1 MRQIALITIGLLFF
15 LNSYAQKAIV
25 LTVKNPTTENFNDI
39 VVGITDQEKLAQI
52 NKMGSAFQVKV
63 GNESVPFQFINH
75 QQNKQLLVQIDLKAY
90 ETLQLR
96 ISKIDKIIPQK
107 KLTQAVLS
115 VKKGGEWIWNE
126 NGYSGH
132 PQYEY
137 SGGEWTDVVE
147 YHVPSKHTDHS
158 WDIRFE
164 GPGWESDKVGYRLY
178 LDWRN
183 ANDIFGKKTNE
194 LVLQHVG
201 LDGFMS
207 YHKLCDWGSDIL
219 GVGKSLGI
227 GSIGHWNDT
236 IAERVSVTDSIN
248 SKIIYSG
255 DLESKLKN
263 EYNGWKNSYGK
274 YTLTSAFSIRAGSY
288 LTRCDVSI
296 SGKIDNLCTGLVA
309 VKDTELMKGEMGDW
323 CYLATFGLQSGLNDH
338 LGMSVF
344 FRKSDLLKI
353 TKDLYSNVVVLQPK
367 NNNLTYYFGAVW
379 ELSSLH
385 VQSKI
390 DFERY
395 LNSELQLLNS
405 NLLNGQSAAND

>member
-1 MRQIALITIGLLFF
+1 MRQIALITFSLLF
-15 LNSYAQKAIV
+15 LNTYAQKTVV
-25 LTVKNPTTENFNDI
+25 LTVNNPTTENFKGL
-39 VVGITDQEKLAQI
+39 VVGITDQEKLFLI
-52 NKMGSAFQVKV
+52 TKMGPFFEVKA
-63 GNESVPFQFINH
+63 GNKSVPFQLVKHPQRNE
-75 QQNKQLLVQIDLKAY
+75 LLVQIDLKGD
-90 ETLQLR
+90 ETVQLR
-96 ISKIDKIIPQK
+96 ISKTNKVVPQK

-115 VKKGGEWIWNE
+115 VRKNGEWIWNQ

-137 SGGEWTDVVE
+137 SGGEWTDVTE
-147 YHVPSKHTDHS
+147 YHVPAKHTDHS

-183 ANDIFGKKTNE
+183 ANDIFGKRTNQ
-194 LVLQHVG
+194 LVLQQVG

-207 YHKLCDWGSDIL
+207 YHKMCDWGSDIL
-219 GVGKSLGI
+219 GVGQSLGI

-248 SKIIYSG
+248 CRISYSG

-263 EYNGWKNSYGK
+263 EYNGWKNSHGK
-274 YTLTSAFSIRAGSY
+274 YNLTSTLSIRAGSY

-296 SGKIDNLCTGLVA
+296 SDYIDNLCTGLVA
-309 VKDTELMKGEMGDW
+309 VKGTELMQGEMGEW
-323 CYLATFGLQSGLNDH
+323 CYLATLGLQSGLNDH

-344 FRKSDLLKI
+344 IRKSDFLKI
-353 TKDLYSNVVVLQPK
+353 TKDRYSNVVVLQPK
-367 NNNLTYYFGAVW
+367 NKNLTYYFGAVW
-379 ELSSLH
+379 EQSSLH
-385 VQSKI
+385 IQNKI

-405 NLLNGQSAAND
+405 NLLNGFSAKSN

>member
-1 MRQIALITIGLLFF
+1 MRQIALIMFSLLF
-15 LNSYAQKAIV
+15 LNIYAQKTVV
-25 LTVKNPTTENFNDI
+25 LTVKNPTTENFTGLVI
-39 VVGITDQEKLAQI
+39 GITDQEKLFQI
-52 NKMGSAFQVKV
+52 TKMRPFFEVKAGNK
-63 GNESVPFQFINH
+63 SVPFQLVK
-75 QQNKQLLVQIDLKAY
+75 NKKNNELLVQIDLKGA
-90 ETLQLR
+90 ETVQLR
-96 ISKIDKIIPQK
+96 ISKTNKVIPQK

-115 VKKGGEWIWNE
+115 VRKDGEWIWNQ

-137 SGGEWTDVVE
+137 SGGEWTDVTE
-147 YHVPSKHTDHS
+147 YHVPAKHTDHS

-183 ANDIFGKKTNE
+183 ANDIFGKRTNQ

-207 YHKLCDWGSDIL
+207 YHKMCDWGSDIL
-219 GVGKSLGI
+219 GVGQSLGI

-248 SKIIYSG
+248 CRISYNG

-263 EYNGWKNSYGK
+263 EYNGWKNSHGK
-274 YTLTSAFSIRAGSY
+274 YNLTSTLSIRAGSY

-296 SGKIDNLCTGLVA
+296 SDYIDNLCTGLVA
-309 VKDTELMKGEMGDW
+309 VKGTELMQGEMGDW
-323 CYLATFGLQSGLNDH
+323 CYLATIGLQSGLNDH

-344 FRKSDLLKI
+344 FRRSDLLKI
-353 TKDLYSNVVVLQPK
+353 TKDRYNNVVVLQPK
-367 NNNLTYYFGAVW
+367 NKNLTYYFGAVW
-379 ELSSLH
+379 EQSSLH
-385 VQSKI
+385 IQNKD

-405 NLLNGQSAAND
+405 NLLNGFSAKSN

>member
-1 MRQIALITIGLLFF
+1 MRQIALIIFSLLF
-15 LNSYAQKAIV
+15 LNTYAQKRVV
-25 LTVKNPTTENFNDI
+25 LAVKNPTAENFKGI

-52 NKMGSAFQVKV
+52 NKMGAVFEVKS
-63 GNESVPFQFINH
+63 GNKSVPFQLVNN
-75 QQNKQLLVQIDLKAY
+75 QKNNELLVQIDFKGS
-90 ETLQLR
+90 ETVQLR
-96 ISKIDKIIPQK
+96 ISKTNKVVPQK

-115 VKKGGEWIWNE
+115 VRKDGEWIWNE

-137 SGGEWTDVVE
+137 SGGEWTDVTE
-147 YHVPSKHTDHS
+147 YYVPAKHTDHS

-178 LDWRN
+178 MDWRN
-183 ANDIFGKKTNE
+183 ANDIFGKRTNQ

-207 YHKLCDWGSDIL
+207 YHKMCDWGSDIL
-219 GVGKSLGI
+219 GVGQSLGI

-248 SKIIYSG
+248 CRISYSG

-263 EYNGWKNSYGK
+263 EYNGWKNSQGK
-274 YTLTSAFSIRAGSY
+274 YNLISTLSIRAGSY

-296 SGKIDNLCTGLVA
+296 SDYIDNLCTGLVA
-309 VKDTELMKGEMGDW
+309 VKGTELMQGEMGDW
-323 CYLATFGLQSGLNDH
+323 CFLATFGLQSGLNDH

-344 FRKSDLLKI
+344 FRKSDLLKV
-353 TKDLYSNVVVLQPK
+353 TKDRYSNVVVLQPK
-367 NNNLTYYFGAVW
+367 NKNLTYYFGAVW
-379 ELSSLH
+379 EQSSLH
-385 VQSKI
+385 IQNKI

-405 NLLNGQSAAND
+405 NLLNGLAAKSN

>member
-1 MRQIALITIGLLFF
+1 MRQIALITFSLLF
-15 LNSYAQKAIV
+15 LNTYAQKTVV
-25 LTVKNPTTENFNDI
+25 LTVKNPTTENFKDV

-52 NKMGSAFQVKV
+52 NKMGAVFEVKS
-63 GNESVPFQFINH
+63 GNKSVPFQLVNN
-75 QQNKQLLVQIDLKAY
+75 QKNNELLVQIDLKGA
-90 ETLQLR
+90 ETVQLR
-96 ISKIDKIIPQK
+96 ISKSNKVVPQK

-115 VKKGGEWIWNE
+115 VRKDGEWIWNE
-126 NGYSGH
+126 KGYSGH

-137 SGGEWTDVVE
+137 SGGKWTDVTE
-147 YHVPSKHTDHS
+147 YSVPAKHTDHS

-178 LDWRN
+178 MDWRN
-183 ANDIFGKKTNE
+183 ANDIFGKRTNQ

-207 YHKLCDWGSDIL
+207 YHKMCDWGSDIL
-219 GVGKSLGI
+219 GVGQSLGI

-248 SKIIYSG
+248 CRISYSG

-263 EYNGWKNSYGK
+263 EYNGWKNSHGK
-274 YTLTSAFSIRAGSY
+274 YNLTSTLSIRAGSY

-296 SGKIDNLCTGLVA
+296 SDDIDNLCTGLVSI
-309 VKDTELMKGEMGDW
+309 KDTELMQGEMGDW
-323 CYLATFGLQSGLNDH
+323 CYLATIGLQSGLNDH

-344 FRKSDLLKI
+344 FRRSDLLKI
-353 TKDLYSNVVVLQPK
+353 TKDRYSNVVVLQPK
-367 NNNLTYYFGAVW
+367 NKNLTYYFGAVW
-379 ELSSLH
+379 EQSSLH
-385 VQSKI
+385 IQNKD

-405 NLLNGQSAAND
+405 NLLNGLSAKSN

>member
-1 MRQIALITIGLLFF
+1 MRQIALITFSLLF
-15 LNSYAQKAIV
+15 LNTYAQKTVV
-25 LTVKNPTTENFNDI
+25 LTVKNPTTENFKGL
-39 VVGITDQEKLAQI
+39 VVGITDQEKLFQI
-52 NKMGSAFQVKV
+52 TKMGPFFEVKA
-63 GNESVPFQFINH
+63 GNKSVPFQLVKHPQLNE
-75 QQNKQLLVQIDLKAY
+75 LLVQIDLKGD
-90 ETLQLR
+90 ETVQFR
-96 ISKIDKIIPQK
+96 ISKTNKVVPQK

-115 VKKGGEWIWNE
+115 VRKDGEWIWNE

-137 SGGEWTDVVE
+137 SGGEWTDVTE
-147 YHVPSKHTDHS
+147 YHVPAKHTDHS

-178 LDWRN
+178 MDWRN
-183 ANDIFGKKTNE
+183 ANDIFGKRTNQ

-207 YHKLCDWGSDIL
+207 YHKMCDWGSDIL
-219 GVGKSLGI
+219 GVGQSLGI

-248 SKIIYSG
+248 CRISYSG

-263 EYNGWKNSYGK
+263 EYDGWKNSHGK
-274 YTLTSAFSIRAGSY
+274 YNLTSTLSIRAGSY

-296 SGKIDNLCTGLVA
+296 SDYIDNLCTGLVA
-309 VKDTELMKGEMGDW
+309 VKGTELMQGEMGEW
-323 CYLATFGLQSGLNDH
+323 CYLATLGLQSGLNDH

-344 FRKSDLLKI
+344 FRKTDLLKV
-353 TKDLYSNVVVLQPK
+353 TKDRYSNVVVLQPK
-367 NNNLTYYFGAVW
+367 NKNLTYYFGAVW
-379 ELSSLH
+379 EQSSLH
-385 VQSKI
+385 IQNKI

-405 NLLNGQSAAND
+405 NLLNGFSAKSN

>member
-1 MRQIALITIGLLFF
+1 MRQIALITFSLLF
-15 LNSYAQKAIV
+15 LNTYAQKTVV
-25 LTVKNPTTENFNDI
+25 LTVKNPTTENFKGL
-39 VVGITDQEKLAQI
+39 VVGITDQEKLFQI
-52 NKMGSAFQVKV
+52 TKMGPFFEVKA
-63 GNESVPFQFINH
+63 GNKSVPFQLVKHPQLNE
-75 QQNKQLLVQIDLKAY
+75 LLVQIDLKGD
-90 ETLQLR
+90 ETVQLR
-96 ISKIDKIIPQK
+96 ISKTNKVVPQK

-115 VKKGGEWIWNE
+115 VRTDGEWIWNE
-126 NGYSGH
+126 KGYSGH

-137 SGGEWTDVVE
+137 SGGEWTDVTE
-147 YHVPSKHTDHS
+147 YHVPAKHTDHS

-178 LDWRN
+178 MDWRN
-183 ANDIFGKKTNE
+183 ANDIFGKRTNQ

-207 YHKLCDWGSDIL
+207 YHKMCDWGSDIL
-219 GVGKSLGI
+219 GVGQSLGI

-248 SKIIYSG
+248 CRISYSG

-263 EYNGWKNSYGK
+263 EYDGWKNSHGK
-274 YTLTSAFSIRAGSY
+274 YNLTSTLSIRAGSY

-296 SGKIDNLCTGLVA
+296 SDYIDNLCTGLVA
-309 VKDTELMKGEMGDW
+309 VKGTELMQGEMGEW
-323 CYLATFGLQSGLNDH
+323 CYLATLGLQSGLNDH

-344 FRKSDLLKI
+344 FRKTDLLKV
-353 TKDLYSNVVVLQPK
+353 TKDRYSNVVVLQPK
-367 NNNLTYYFGAVW
+367 NKNLTYYFGAVW
-379 ELSSLH
+379 EQSSLH
-385 VQSKI
+385 IQNKI

-405 NLLNGQSAAND
+405 NLLNGFSAKSN